1 MSTIPDK
8 LVNTQMESTRPDHI
22 DNNTMKQQSQSS
34 ELTGSL
40 PASKSVESQQESV
53 TDFSKSV
60 TTTQENLPP
69 ATDFMYNWIRKHSG
83 K

>member
-1 MSTIPDK
+1 MD
-8 LVNTQMESTRPDHI
+8 STRPDHI

-40 PASKSVESQQESV
+40 PASESSTNV
-53 TDFSKSV
+53 SDSV
-60 TTTQENLPP
+60 TTTEENLPP
-69 ATDFMYNWIRKHSG
+69 ATDFMYEWIRKHSG